1 MSGQVNRGIYD
12 DFHGYR
18 LPTED
23 ELNYALQSALVVL
36 DANVLLNLYRYNE
49 STRNDLLGV
58 MRSLG
63 ERLWVPHQ
71 VMREFWRNRVSVL
84 VSRGAGTEQALN
96 ALEKQQ
102 NAAADAL
109 HQWAKTTAIET
120 SERDALIDKITTLY
134 SELEQIIQV
143 HAPGTPKIVGSAS
156 DEPVLQEL
164 EALLDRKVGAAPD
177 EADWQAAVDEGNA
190 RVSRQQPP
198 GYLDAEKI
206 DSTLPEGAAGDYL
219 VWHQTL
225 QEATRRNLDVLLVT
239 GDEKP
244 DWWWRYRSEFLGPR
258 VELTTELRNTCGRQ
272 FFMMRP
278 IDLLKRAAT
287 LKITVS
293 RESVDDVERVSRE
306 TTAGP
311 TWSAP
316 GVVALLEYL
325 EAEGCVQAAVIRV
338 AAARGGTIIRD
349 EIYQVCGYE
358 DDRMLRGFTRPTAR
372 ITAELQSAGVIAD
385 GVEPALTPVYR
396 GVKAEAFRIPT
407 EMVTILTAEQ
417 GPQPGAIFEAASVS
431 LPCSP

>member
-12 DFHGYR
+12 DFYGYR

-23 ELNYALQSALVVL
+23 ELNSALQSALVVL
-36 DANVLLNLYRYNE
+36 DTNVLLNLYRYNR

-63 ERLWVPHQ
+63 TRLWVPHQ

-84 VSRGAGTEQALN
+84 ASRGVGTEQALN
-96 ALEKQQ
+96 ALDKQQ
-102 NAAADAL
+102 RAAADAI
-109 HQWAKTTAIET
+109 HQWAKMTAIEA

-134 SELEQIIQV
+134 GELEQIIQI
-143 HAPGTPKIVGSAS
+143 HAPGTPTMVGSAS

-177 EADWQAAVDEGNA
+177 DVDRRAAVDEGNA
-190 RVSRQQPP
+190 RVSRRQPP

-206 DSTLPEGAAGDYL
+206 DSDLPEGAAGDYL

-225 QEATRRNLDVLLVT
+225 LEATRRNLDVVLVT
-239 GDEKP
+239 GDEKE
-244 DWWWRYRSEFLGPR
+244 DWWWRHRSEFLGPR
-258 VELTTELRNTCGRQ
+258 VELTTELRETCGRQ
-272 FFMMRP
+272 LFMMRP

-287 LKITVS
+287 LQITVS

-306 TTAGP
+306 TMMGP

-316 GVVALLEYL
+316 GVASLLEYL
-325 EAEGCVQAAVIRV
+325 ETEGCEQADVIRV

-349 EIYQVCGYE
+349 EIYQVCGYD

-372 ITAELQSAGVIAD
+372 ITAELQRAGVVAD
-385 GVEPALTPVYR
+385 GVEAALTPIYR

-407 EMVTILTAEQ
+407 EMVAILTAEQ
-417 GPQPGAIFEAASVS
+417 GTPPEGGM
-431 LPCSP
+431 